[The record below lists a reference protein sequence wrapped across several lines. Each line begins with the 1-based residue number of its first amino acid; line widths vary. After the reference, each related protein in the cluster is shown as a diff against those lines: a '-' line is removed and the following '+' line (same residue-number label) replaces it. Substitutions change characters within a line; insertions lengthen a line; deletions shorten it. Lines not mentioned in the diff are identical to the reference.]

1 MAPYST
7 PSAGPPVLVLDTV
20 HPRLLEGL
28 RELGYQVIEE
38 YQREASALESWSEAE
53 GLIIRS
59 RFKLSAELLKR
70 ATKLR
75 FIGRVGAGLE
85 NIDLGTAQKN
95 NIAVFNAPEGNRDAV
110 GEQALGML
118 LSLQNHLHRSDQEVR
133 QGHWRRAEN
142 RGTELRYQTVGLIGF
157 GHMGS
162 AFAEKLMGLGCHIL
176 AYDKY
181 KSHYAPPYVEEV
193 PDLGSLQQRADVIS
207 LHTPQTDETQGM
219 LDRAFFQGLV
229 RSPIIINTARGSSLV
244 TEHLV
249 EALERGQVRGA
260 CLDVLEYEASS
271 FEESP
276 TAEDREGQGLPAALR
291 YLLQSEAVLL
301 SPHIAGWTHQSHRR
315 MAEVLLFKIGKWS
328 AASFSGGK

>member
-1 MAPYST
+1 MAS
-7 PSAGPPVLVLDTV
+7 PSPSSARPLVLILDTV
-20 HPRLLEGL
+20 HPHLLEGL

-38 YQREASALESWSEAE
+38 YQQEASALEYWPEVE

-59 RFKLSAELLKR
+59 RFKLSAELLDR
-70 ATKLR
+70 ASKLR

-85 NIDLGTAQKN
+85 NIHLGTAQKN
-95 NIAVFNAPEGNRDAV
+95 DIAVFNAPEGNRDAV

-118 LSLQNHLHRSDQEVR
+118 LTLQNHLHRADREVR
-133 QGHWRRAEN
+133 QGRWRRAEN
-142 RGTELRYQTVGLIGF
+142 RGTELRHQTVGLIGF
-157 GHMGS
+157 GSMGS
-162 AFAEKLMGLGCHIL
+162 AFAEKLQGLGCRIL

-181 KSHYAPPYVEEV
+181 KTHYAPAYVEEV
-193 PDLGSLQQRADVIS
+193 PDLGSLQQQADVIS
-207 LHTPQTDETQGM
+207 LHTPQTEETRG
-219 LDRAFFQGLV
+219 LLNRGFFQGLA
-229 RSPIIINTARGSSLV
+229 RSPIIINTARGASLV

-260 CLDVLEYEASS
+260 CLDVLEYEARS

-276 TAEDREGQGLPAALR
+276 TAAPETGGSLPAPLR

-315 MAEVLLFKIGKWS
+315 MAEVLLFKIGRLRSPKS
-328 AASFSGGK
+328 